1 MRAYFSRFWHFKNVE
16 KRLYFYAARD
26 EENLFLKKDYSPL
39 LYIDVNSVI
48 LLDQL

>member
-1 MRAYFSRFWHFKNVE
+1 MLQENCVLPEQRIWK
-16 KRLYFYAARD
+16 KD